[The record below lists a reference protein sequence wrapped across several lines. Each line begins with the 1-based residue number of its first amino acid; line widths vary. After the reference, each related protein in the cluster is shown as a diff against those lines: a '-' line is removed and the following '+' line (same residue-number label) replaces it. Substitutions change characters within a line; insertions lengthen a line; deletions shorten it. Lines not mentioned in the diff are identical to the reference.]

1 LKKKVTPR
9 FGGGFFRTALQIVA
23 IFSILL
29 TWQSCAEPD
38 GIGLGLIDDKP
49 GFLTTDTISLLAFTE
64 RDDTIP
70 TNLGFQNLLG
80 LMHDPVFGKVRASI
94 ITQFRLPTNDFS
106 LGTEPLLDS
115 IVLSLGYTGR
125 YYGNLETL
133 QTIRVYELA
142 DDVPAADTLYNNQP
156 LNVFSRPIG
165 EKILRPAPNDST
177 LIDTTFF
184 APHFSIRLANK
195 FGQKIINANGTQY
208 FENIV
213 NFLEYFKGFKITV
226 EDDFSEGGSIFNIN
240 MYSFFTRLS
249 VHYREAEDTLQ
260 RPRVYHFYINEFTKR
275 MTFVEHFE
283 FEGGHSM
290 ITEQLLNPEQPADS
304 LVFLRS
310 LGGLRAK
317 IKMPHVGEL
326 ENISNI
332 TINQAQLIIPVDSA
346 FIEED
351 YFAARRLF
359 LVQESDEGDLI
370 SLRDYQTSQAY
381 FGGIY
386 NESLA
391 QYEFNITQHIQEVLS
406 GALENNDLIL
416 LISGGAENA
425 ERIVLKGPGRSENPM
440 RLKIRYTVFN

>member
-1 LKKKVTPR
+1 MKKKVTPR
-9 FGGGFFRTALQIVA
+9 FRGGFFRNALQIFA
-23 IFSILL
+23 ILALFF

-38 GIGLGLIDDKP
+38 GIGLGLIDDQP
-49 GFLTTDTISLLAFTE
+49 GFVTTDTISLLAFTE

-106 LGTEPLLDS
+106 LGTEPVLDS
-115 IVLSLGYTGR
+115 IVLSFGYTGR

-142 DDVPAADTLYNNQP
+142 EDVPAADTLYNNQP
-156 LNVFSRPIG
+156 LAVFDRPIG
-165 EKILRPAPNDST
+165 ERILRPAPTDST

-184 APHFSIRLANK
+184 TPHFNIRLANK

-226 EDDFSEGGSIFNIN
+226 EDDFSEGGSIFNID

-249 VHYREAEDTLQ
+249 VHYKEAEDTIQ
-260 RPRVYHFYINEFTKR
+260 RPRVFHFYINEFTKR
-275 MTFVEHFE
+275 MTFVEHFD
-283 FEGGHSM
+283 FEDGHSL
-290 ITEQLLNPEQPADS
+290 ITEQLTNPELQADS
-304 LVFLRS
+304 LVFLRA

-317 IKMPHVGEL
+317 IKMPHITEL
-326 ENISNI
+326 ASLANI

-346 FIEED
+346 FIED
-351 YFAARRLF
+351 DFFAARRLF
-359 LVQESDEGDLI
+359 LVQQNGEDELVA
-370 SLRDYQTSQAY
+370 LRDYQSSPTY

-391 QYEFNITQHIQEVLS
+391 RYEFNITQHVQEVLS

-425 ERIVLKGPGRSENPM
+425 ERIVLKGPGRTNNPM
-440 RLKIRYTVFN
+440 RLKIRYSIFN